1 MQEQAVRVVHPG
13 FFDEDEEEV
22 WNEDEKEDVEQNKKE
37 YEECDGVKNDKDV
50 QKEEEEN
57 IQDVVTNE
65 NSETKMRLRKV
76 ASVYGVTPA
85 LISKIWQLMRLTPS

>member
-1 MQEQAVRVVHPG
+1 MRFQTLSSFSHEMQEQAVRVVHPG
-13 FFDEDEEEV
+13 FFDE
-22 WNEDEKEDVEQNKKE
+22 
-37 YEECDGVKNDKDV
+37 
-50 QKEEEEN
+50 EEN
-57 IQDVVTNE
+57 MQAVITNE